1 MFDYRLEIL
10 NNFDYLLNNEALD
23 LDFVLRQ
30 IKHSSLNGIY
40 IDKIIVRLFIKIYL
54 NIFDDTE
61 SALKFL
67 KRIILSEKKIQNIYE

>member
-10 NNFDYLLNNEALD
+10 NNFDYLLNNKALD
-23 LDFVLRQ
+23 LDFVLIQ
-30 IKHSSLNGIY
+30 IAHSSLNGIY

-61 SALKFL
+61 SA
-67 KRIILSEKKIQNIYE
+67 